1 MPGKKCQSDVA
12 TMPNVVGLNLE
23 AATLSLENAGVV
35 VLSSIG
41 YFGTWPISVTWQ
53 TASPFNNVTAQN
65 PSQGA
70 TVTANSSV
78 ILTVNNPKQSIAYP

>member
-1 MPGKKCQSDVA
+1 
-12 TMPNVVGLNLE
+12 MPNVVGLNLE

-53 TASPFNNVTAQN
+53 TASPFNYVTAQS
-65 PSQGA
+65 PASGA
-70 TVTANSSV
+70 TNIVANSSV

>member
-1 MPGKKCQSDVA
+1 
-12 TMPNVVGLNLE
+12 MPNVVGLNLE

-53 TASPFNNVTAQN
+53 KASPVNLVTAQSPAAN
-65 PSQGA
+65 A
-70 TVTANSSV
+70 TVTANSAV
-78 ILTVNNPKQSIAYP
+78 ILTCNDPRLSIAYP